1 MEVPKPVLTPA
12 LRWLVRGLMV
22 GFALLGVN
30 SAYLFSV
37 STAGSVTGEDQQTV
51 FSLWM
56 FLVHVVVGLALAIPF
71 LWFGVRHFALSR
83 TRPNRTAQRLG
94 MTAFIAGI
102 ATVITGIL
110 LLRVDGWELPSGA
123 RELLPRSGV
132 VWMHVIAPVLLV
144 WMFLLHRLAGPR
156 IRWRMGGGLLL
167 LAVSAGGVG
176 FILHGSL
183 TGRQRETMPV
193 SGARYFEPSLAR
205 TDSGGFIPASSLM
218 QNEECL
224 VCHADVHSA
233 WSRSAHAASSFNNP
247 LYAFSVRKTREH
259 AMAHDG
265 SVQDARFCAGCHDPV
280 PFFTGAFEDP
290 KWDDPL
296 YDAAHDPVGRASI
309 TCNACHA
316 ITELGSPRGNAD
328 YVIGQP
334 AEYPFA
340 GSSNPFLRWVN
351 HQLIRAR
358 PALHKRTFLKPEVH
372 QTSEFCGACHKVHLP
387 EALND
392 YRWLRGQNHYDSFRL
407 SGVSGFGAQSWYYPA
422 RAETNCNG
430 CHMPAQPSEDPAAKP
445 RGADGALAVLH
456 HGFHAGNPA
465 TPVLSELCDLDE
477 VLPACEAFNE
487 GVMRVDVFG
496 IRDGGEID
504 GALTA
509 PLAAEG
515 PTLVR
520 GRRYLLETV
529 VRTLRMGHEFTQ
541 GTADS
546 NEVWLDVE
554 VQSAGRSVARSGGID
569 ERRRVDPWSKFLNA
583 YVIDRDGNRIEQ
595 RNPEDIFVTL
605 YNHQVPPGA
614 ADLTHYSFEVPK
626 DAGDSL
632 RVRVALRYRKF
643 DATYWRAVYGG
654 ESINPLPAMT
664 LASDEVTF
672 AVADAPSASGAM
684 VGGVAPTEETFP
696 EWQRWH
702 DYGIGLFRQGERGGS
717 KGDLRQADAAFAE
730 VERLGRVEGTLAR
743 GRVALREGR
752 LDDAASLLRAASAEE
767 KPAYP
772 WSVHWFSALVNR
784 QQGALAAAR
793 ADLESLVRSAYPL
806 AIERGFD
813 FAKDDRV
820 LIELGNVLLEQAT
833 AAERGGGDSP
843 QALRQRALELAD
855 RALALDPESVPA
867 WYLRAQAARGL
878 GDDATADRAL
888 ERHGFFK
895 IDDNARDRAVRLARE
910 RDAAA
915 NHAAEAIVI
924 YDLQRTGRF
933 EGTIAEMPRT
943 SRADASM
950 DGQRS
955 ELHGAAHK

>member
-1 MEVPKPVLTPA
+1 
-12 LRWLVRGLMV
+12 MV
-22 GFALLGVN
+22 GFALLAVN

-37 STAGSVTGEDQQTV
+37 STAGRLTGEDQQTV

-56 FLVHVVVGLALAIPF
+56 FLVHVAVGLALAIPF
-71 LWFGVRHFALSR
+71 LWFGVRHFALAR
-83 TRPNRTAQRLG
+83 PRPNRTAQRLG
-94 MTAFIAGI
+94 TTAFIAGI
-102 ATVITGIL
+102 ATLITGVL
-110 LLRVDGWELPSGA
+110 LLRVDGWELPSAA
-123 RELLPRSGV
+123 RALLPRSGV
-132 VWMHVIAPVLLV
+132 VWMHVIAPIVLV

-167 LAVSAGGVG
+167 LAVCAGGLG
-176 FILHGSL
+176 FVLHGSL

-193 SGARYFEPSLAR
+193 SGASYFEPSLAR

-224 VCHADVHSA
+224 VCHSDVHAA

-280 PFFTGAFEDP
+280 PFFSGAFEDA
-290 KWDDPL
+290 KWDDPS

-316 ITELGSPRGNAD
+316 ITALGSPRGNAD

-372 QTSEFCGACHKVHLP
+372 RTTEFCGACHKVNLP

-430 CHMPAQPSEDPAAKP
+430 CHMQPQPSSDPSAKP
-445 RGADGALAVLH
+445 RGTEGVLAVLN

-465 TPVLSELCDLDE
+465 TPVLSDLCTMDE

-515 PTLVR
+515 PALVR
-520 GRRYLLETV
+520 GRRYLIETI

-554 VQSAGRSVARSGGID
+554 VHSAGRIVGRSGGID
-569 ERRRVDPWSKFLNA
+569 DVRRVDPWSKFLIA
-583 YVIDRDGNRIEQ
+583 YVIDREGNRIER

-614 ADLTHYSFEVPK
+614 ADLTHFALQVPA

-632 RVRVALRYRKF
+632 RVRVSLRYRKF
-643 DATYWRAVYGG
+643 DATYWTAAYGSD
-654 ESINPLPAMT
+654 SINPLPAMT

-672 AVADAPSASGAM
+672 AVVDAPSGDAPAPLGGAA
-684 VGGVAPTEETFP
+684 GGSAVAAGGAFP

-730 VERLGRVEGTLAR
+730 VERLGRVEGTVAR

-752 LDDAASLLRAASAEE
+752 LDDASSLLRAASSAAE
-767 KPAYP
+767 PAYP
-772 WSVHWFSALVNR
+772 WTVHWFSALVNR
-784 QQGALAAAR
+784 QQGALQAAR
-793 ADLESLVRSAYPL
+793 LDLESLVRSAYPL

-820 LIELGNVLLEQAT
+820 LLELGNVLLEQAT
-833 AAERGGGDSP
+833 AAERGGAGGGESP
-843 QALRQRALELAD
+843 AALRQRALALAD
-855 RALALDPESVPA
+855 SALALDPESVPA
-867 WYLRAQAARGL
+867 WYLRAQAARNL

-888 ERHGFFK
+888 ERHAFFK
-895 IDDNARDRAVRLARE
+895 VDENARDRAVRLARE

-924 YDLQRTGRF
+924 YDLQRSGRF
-933 EGTIAEMPRT
+933 EGSIAQMPRM
-943 SRADASM
+943 SRADASA
-950 DGQRS
+950 DVQRAPF
-955 ELHGAAHK
+955 HGTATE